1 MYNHILYFLYW
12 LINFLVLYLFS
23 RIFPGSIVL
32 GNYRF
37 SSLESAIYAGFWLT
51 FFVWV
56 FWDFAIAKGLKF
68 DTRLVTWGYFWLAN
82 SFAVWLV
89 ARFSHIAGFGIVNY
103 LWAFAIGLVVFIFQR
118 IIWKGFFPPR
128 KGLNEERVKV
138 P

>member
-12 LINFLVLYLFS
+12 LINFSVLYLFG
-23 RIFPGSIVL
+23 RIFPESIVL

-37 SSLESAIYAGFWLT
+37 NPLESAVYAGFWAT
-51 FFVWV
+51 FFVWI

-89 ARFSHIAGFGIVNY
+89 ARFSHIAGFGIVSY
-103 LWAFAIGLVVFIFQR
+103 LWAFAIGLAVFILQR
-118 IIWKGFFPPR
+118 IAWKVVAGR
-128 KGLNEERVKV
+128 NTK
-138 P
+138 